1 MFYCHG
7 VTAFVFKM
15 NLIFCLNLSLLYFMP
30 TVPTISMDTT
40 AHYFIKRFTDEDGLP
55 QNSIK
60 GIVPDKN
67 GFLWLAT
74 ENGLTR
80 FDGNYFL
87 NFNSDNVPGLKSSR
101 MARVYPN
108 DTAIT
113 VETDI
118 GQILT
123 ITGSTVKYIGKE
135 LSVYKYQRYVGTR
148 NEYYPIRG
156 WPDDYAAHFAKE
168 RPVVMPQS
176 ADSYFEADHDTIS
189 FVKQGRV
196 QYHIVEP
203 QLNLLHLFVCGNQLF
218 YFEKDGSIT
227 GWEKDQ
233 AVKVSLTG
241 DLLSDPSFGKDK
253 VEMFWNL
260 AAHQVFVY
268 TGNNCYLLQAEPGR
282 RIRSSMVLKDLDF
295 HKDYITSIYYDQLNS
310 RVFLGSSTK
319 GLYICTRQQFTVR
332 KTDASGDEVFYAQA
346 PFPGNA
352 VITSPGITFNQ
363 KGRYSWQPLSFNKE
377 DVLEKYTL
385 ARDKQGR
392 YWGRSGMTLICV
404 SPDFG
409 QVLRKIELPY
419 LIGQVYTDRDG
430 ILWVGGKYPGLYYMK
445 TGEPEQG
452 LQFLPATV
460 DDVTYIK
467 EGEPGVLWIGTS
479 SGLYRVHLPSGRT
492 DTIKGQEG
500 AFVRSIYIPKK
511 GEVWITTYNQGVF
524 LYRNEKLVALP
535 QDRQRYMSTTHCI
548 TEDEDGYFW
557 LTTNKGLFS
566 IRRQDGLDFADGKQR
581 DLFYYYFGKDQGFNT
596 NEFNGGCEPCAFQ
609 YDNGD
614 ISLPSIDGL
623 VQFDPSSIRMEM
635 PDKGIYI
642 DWAEHNLKLT
652 APGERFDLPNNFQTF
667 RLHVSSPYFGDS
679 RNLQFYYSLEKED
692 QEEEQL
698 IWLPVSSD
706 RTITFTSLPSG
717 EYRIHIRKLKGFG
730 RDQYIEKVIAIH
742 IQQAF
747 YERGWFRAAV
757 FLVLICLAV
766 LIYKIRISHIR
777 EKNRQ
782 LELKVMSRTRELEE
796 TMTIL
801 RDSDKQLRKQSFMH
815 ERLLAAITHDIK
827 TPLRFLLRVNKD
839 QPSSGVLQEKEIKTV
854 TYDSLYRMHH
864 LADNL
869 IHYMRTS
876 FLTGE
881 FSEEAVDIYEL
892 MEEKMEIF
900 RPVSTS
906 KQIQIINSISP
917 GMVVMV
923 NKLLLAVV
931 LHNLLDNAV
940 KYTVRG
946 YVELTAERDDRALT
960 IHLQDTGPGMP
971 PAVRDWINHT
981 GNEDPRY
988 PGGGGIGLILVMELL
1003 TVINGKLSAHPG
1015 IDGSACVS
1023 LQLHLNGG

>member
-1 MFYCHG
+1 
-7 VTAFVFKM
+7 
-15 NLIFCLNLSLLYFMP
+15 MP
-30 TVPTISMDTT
+30 AVPVVSMDTT

-87 NFNSDNVPGLKSSR
+87 NFNSDNLPGLKSSR

-108 DTAIT
+108 DTAIA

-123 ITGSTVKYIGKE
+123 VTESTVKHIGNE
-135 LSVYKYQRYVGTR
+135 LLGYKYQQYKDNR
-148 NEYYPIRG
+148 NEFYPIRG

-168 RPVVMPQS
+168 RPVVMPGET
-176 ADSYFEADHDTIS
+176 DSYFEVAHDTIS
-189 FVKQGRV
+189 FVKQEKVAYRII
-196 QYHIVEP
+196 QP
-203 QLNLLHLFVCGNQLF
+203 QLDLLHLFVFSNHLF
-218 YFEKDGSIT
+218 YLKKDGSII
-227 GWEKDQ
+227 GWEKDRQ
-233 AVKVSLTG
+233 VKVSLTG
-241 DLLSDPSFGKDK
+241 DLLSDPSFGKC
-253 VEMFWNL
+253 EMELYWNL
-260 AAHQVFVY
+260 ATHQVFVY
-268 TGNNCYLLQAEPGR
+268 TDNNCYQLQPGPGGGMH
-282 RIRSSMVLKDLDF
+282 SSMVLRGFDF
-295 HKDYITSIYYDQLNS
+295 HQNYITSIYYNQLNNK
-310 RVFLGSSTK
+310 VFLGSSTK
-319 GLYICTRQQFTVR
+319 GLYICTRQQFAVR
-332 KTDASGDEVFYAQA
+332 KTNTSGAEVFYAQA

-352 VITSPGITFNQ
+352 VVTTSGLVFSRNG
-363 KGRYSWQPLSFNKE
+363 KYSWLPLSFNKE
-377 DVLEKYTL
+377 GVLEKYSLT
-385 ARDKQGR
+385 RDKQGK
-392 YWGRSGMTLICV
+392 YWGRLGLTLVCV
-404 SPDFG
+404 SPDFS
-409 QVLRKIELPY
+409 QVLRKIELPF
-419 LIGQVYTDRDG
+419 LIGQAYTDRDG
-430 ILWVGGKYPGLYYMK
+430 ILWVGGKWPGLYYMK
-445 TGEPEQG
+445 TDEPEQG
-452 LQFLPATV
+452 LKFLPAAV
-460 DDVTYIK
+460 GDVTYIK
-467 EGEPGVLWIGTS
+467 EGKPGLLWIGTGN
-479 SGLYRVHLPSGRT
+479 GLYRVHLPSGRT
-492 DTIKGQEG
+492 DTIKGLERG
-500 AFVRSIYIPKK
+500 AVRSIYIPKE
-511 GEVWITTYNQGVF
+511 GEVWITTYNLGVF

-557 LTTNKGLFS
+557 LTTNKGLFR
-566 IRRQDGLDFADGKQR
+566 IRRQDALDFAEGKQR

-609 YDNGD
+609 FDNGD

-623 VQFDPSSIRMEM
+623 VQFDPSSIHMEI
-635 PDKGIYI
+635 PDKGIYL

-667 RLHVSSPYFGDS
+667 RVHVSSPYFGDS

-692 QEEEQL
+692 QGEEQL
-698 IWLPVSSD
+698 IWLPMSSD

-747 YERGWFRAAV
+747 YERGWFRLAI
-757 FLVLICLAV
+757 FILLICLVV
-766 LIYKIRISHIR
+766 LFYKIRIRHIR

-782 LELKVMSRTRELEE
+782 LELKVTSRTRELEE

-801 RDSDKQLRKQSFMH
+801 SESDKQLRKQSFMH

-839 QPSSGVLQEKEIKTV
+839 EPLSGVLQEKEIKTV

-864 LADNL
+864 LVDNL

-881 FSEEAVDIYEL
+881 FSEETVDIYQL

-906 KQIQIINSISP
+906 KNIQIINNISP
-917 GMVVMV
+917 GMTVMV

-940 KYTVRG
+940 KYTARG
-946 YVELTAERDDRALT
+946 YVKLTAERDDRVLT
-960 IHLQDTGPGMP
+960 VHLVDTGTGMP
-971 PAVRDWINHT
+971 PAVRDWINHMS
-981 GNEDPRY
+981 NEDP
-988 PGGGGIGLILVMELL
+988 GHSGSGGIGLILVMELL
-1003 TVINGKLSAHPG
+1003 TVINGKLLTYPG
-1015 IDGSACVS
+1015 IDGGTRVS

>member
-1 MFYCHG
+1 
-7 VTAFVFKM
+7 
-15 NLIFCLNLSLLYFMP
+15 MP
-30 TVPTISMDTT
+30 TAPIASMDTT
-40 AHYFIKRFTDEDGLP
+40 AHYFIKRFTDDDGLP
-55 QNSIK
+55 QNSVK

-87 NFNSDNVPGLKSSR
+87 NFNSDNLPGLKSSR
-101 MARVYPN
+101 MARIYPN
-108 DTAIT
+108 DTAIA

-123 ITGSTVKYIGKE
+123 VTESTVKQIGKE
-135 LSVYKYQRYVGTR
+135 LLGYQYQRYKDTW
-148 NEYYPIRG
+148 NEFYPIRG

-168 RPVVMPQS
+168 RPVVLPQGT
-176 ADSYFEADHDTIS
+176 DSYFAVAHDTIS
-189 FVKQGRV
+189 FVKQGKVAYRII
-196 QYHIVEP
+196 QP
-203 QLNLLHLFVCGNQLF
+203 QLDLLHLFVCGNQLF
-218 YFEKDGSIT
+218 YLKNNGSII
-227 GWEKDQ
+227 GWEKDRP
-233 AVKVSLTG
+233 VKVSLTG
-241 DLLSDPSFGKDK
+241 DLLSDPSFGKGK
-253 VEMFWNL
+253 MELYWNL

-268 TGNNCYLLQAEPGR
+268 TNNNCYQLQPEQGGG
-282 RIRSSMVLKDLDF
+282 IHSSMVLRDFDF
-295 HKDYITSIYYDQLNS
+295 HQEYITSIYYDPLNS
-310 RVFLGSSTK
+310 KVFLGSSTK

-332 KTDASGDEVFYAQA
+332 KTDTSGAEVFYAQA
-346 PFPGNA
+346 AFPGNGVVTA
-352 VITSPGITFNQ
+352 SGLAFNQ
-363 KGRYSWQPLSFNKE
+363 NGKYSWLPLSFNKE
-377 DVLEKYTL
+377 NVLEKYTL
-385 ARDKQGR
+385 TRDKQGK
-392 YWGRSGMTLICV
+392 YWGRFGMTLVCV
-404 SPDFG
+404 SPDFS
-409 QVLRKIELPY
+409 QVLRKIELPF

-452 LQFLPATV
+452 LQFLPAAV
-460 DDVTYIK
+460 NDVTYIK
-467 EGEPGVLWIGTS
+467 EGKPGILWIGTGN
-479 SGLYRVHLPSGRT
+479 GLYRIHLPSGRT
-492 DTIKGQEG
+492 DTIKGLERG
-500 AFVRSIYIPKK
+500 FVRSIYIPKE

-535 QDRQRYMSTTHCI
+535 QDRQRYMSSTHCI
-548 TEDEDGYFW
+548 TEDDEGYFW
-557 LTTNKGLFS
+557 LTTNKGLFR
-566 IRRQDGLDFADGKQR
+566 IRRQDALNFAEGKQR

-614 ISLPSIDGL
+614 VSLPSIDGL
-623 VQFDPSSIRMEM
+623 VQFDPSSIRMEI
-635 PDKGIYI
+635 PDKGIYL

-652 APGERFDLPNNFQTF
+652 APGEHFDLPNNFQTF
-667 RLHVSSPYFGDS
+667 RVHVSSPYFGDS
-679 RNLQFYYSLEKED
+679 RNLQFYYSLEKDD
-692 QEEEQL
+692 QGEEQL

-717 EYRIHIRKLKGFG
+717 LYRIHIRKLKGFG
-730 RDQYIEKVIAIH
+730 RDQYIEKVIALH

-747 YERGWFRAAV
+747 YEKGWFRLAV
-757 FLVLICLAV
+757 FILLICLVV
-766 LIYKIRISHIR
+766 LFYKIRIRHIR

-801 RDSDKQLRKQSFMH
+801 TESDKQLRKQSFMH

-839 QPSSGVLQEKEIKTV
+839 EPLSGVLQEKEIKTV

-864 LADNL
+864 LVDNL

-876 FLTGE
+876 FLPGG
-881 FSEEAVDIYEL
+881 FSEETVDIYQL

-906 KQIQIINSISP
+906 KNIQIVNNISP
-917 GMVVMV
+917 GMMVMV

-940 KYTVRG
+940 KYTARG
-946 YVELTAERDDRALT
+946 YVELTAERDDRVLT
-960 IHLQDTGPGMP
+960 VHLLDTGTGMP
-971 PAVRDWINHT
+971 PAVRDWINYMRD
-981 GNEDPRY
+981 EDPGH
-988 PGGGGIGLILVMELL
+988 PGSSGIGLILVMELL
-1003 TVINGKLSAHPG
+1003 TVINGKLLAYPG
-1015 IDGSACVS
+1015 IDGGTRVS
-1023 LQLHLNGG
+1023 LQLQLNGG